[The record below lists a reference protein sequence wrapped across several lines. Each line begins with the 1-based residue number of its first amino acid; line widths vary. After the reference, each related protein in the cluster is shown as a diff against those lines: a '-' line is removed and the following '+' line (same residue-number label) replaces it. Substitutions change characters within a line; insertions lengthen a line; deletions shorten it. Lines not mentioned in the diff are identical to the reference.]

1 MSAGPEA
8 IAGALGAAEGVGA
21 ARAALGPDAAA
32 WIVGGAVRDAARGVP
47 VADVDLALAGDAAAA
62 ARAIA
67 AAAGGHAFELS
78 AEFETWRVS
87 SRDGSTTIDLT
98 ALRGGGIEADLRL
111 RDFTVNAVAV
121 PLSGGDPLDPAGGL
135 ADLDAGLLRAV
146 SARSFEDDPL
156 RVLRAARL
164 AAGLGLTPE
173 VGTVALARAAAAR
186 AGEPAGERQLAEL
199 GALVSGPDPVRGIEL
214 LVELGALAGVLPE
227 LDGLRGVSQSANHHL
242 DAYEHTIEVLR
253 RLLDVEAEL
262 PRYAGA
268 VAPEVAEILAEPLAD
283 GLSRRDGLRLAALL
297 HDVGKPPTRVE
308 AERGWVSFKG
318 HDRIGAEMI
327 DRLCRRLRT
336 SRALRAKLASITRD
350 HLVLGFMVRDRPL
363 PQRRVYGYLR
373 RTGPDAVDT
382 TLLTVADRLSAQGGG
397 VPEHAIE
404 GHLELA
410 RELLAAAVP
419 WEREGPPR
427 PLLRGDEI
435 AAEVAI
441 EPGPALG
448 EAVRELEAAQ
458 WCGEVSTREQALAHL
473 RGFAAGSD
481 AAR

>member
-1 MSAGPEA
+1 MSAGPDA
-8 IAGALGAAEGVGA
+8 IAAGLGEAGGVRA
-21 ARAALGPDAAA
+21 ARDALGPDAAA
-32 WIVGGAVRDAARGVP
+32 WIVGGAVRDVARGVA
-47 VADVDLALAGDAAAA
+47 VADVDLALAGNVSVA
-62 ARAIA
+62 AREIA

-87 SRDGSTTIDLT
+87 SHEGSSTIDLT
-98 ALRGGGIEADLRL
+98 ALRGDGIEADLRL

-121 PLSGGDPLDPAGGL
+121 PLSGGEPLDPTGGL

-146 SARSFEDDPL
+146 SDSSFADDPL

-164 AAGLGLTPE
+164 AAGLGLVPE
-173 VGTVALARAAAAR
+173 ERTVVLARAAADR

-227 LDGLRGVSQSANHHL
+227 LDALRGVGQSANHHL

-253 RLLDVEAEL
+253 RLLDVEADL

-268 VAPEVAEILAEPLAD
+268 VAPGVAAILAEPLAD
-283 GLSRRDGLRLAALL
+283 GLSRRDGLRLAALV
-297 HDVGKPPTRVE
+297 HDIGKPATRVE
-308 AERGWVSFKG
+308 AEQGWVSFKG

-327 DRLCRRLRT
+327 TVLCRRLRT
-336 SRALRAKLASITRD
+336 SRALRAKLAAITRD

-363 PQRRVYGYLR
+363 PPRRVHGYLQ
-373 RTGPDAVDT
+373 RTAPDSVDT

-397 VPEHAIE
+397 VPGQAIE
-404 GHLELA
+404 GHLDLA
-410 RELLAAAVP
+410 RELLAVAVP
-419 WEREGPPR
+419 WEQKGPAPA
-427 PLLRGDEI
+427 LLRGDEI
-435 AAEVAI
+435 ATEAGI
-441 EPGPALG
+441 EPGPRLG

-458 WCGEVSTREQALAHL
+458 WCGEVSTREQAIAHL
-473 RGFAAGSD
+473 RDFAAGS
-481 AAR
+481 AAGR

>member
-8 IAGALGAAEGVGA
+8 IAAALERAAGVRV
-21 ARAALGPDAAA
+21 ARAALGPGAAA
-32 WIVGGAVRDAARGVP
+32 WIVGGAVRDAARGVA
-47 VADVDLALAGDAAAA
+47 VADVDLALDGDVGAA

-78 AEFETWRVS
+78 AAFATWRVALG
-87 SRDGSTTIDLT
+87 DGSATIDLT
-98 ALRGGGIEADLRL
+98 ALRGDGIEADLRR

-121 PLSGGDPLDPAGGL
+121 PLAGGAALDPAGGL

-146 SARSFEDDPL
+146 SERSFSDDPL

-164 AAGLGLTPE
+164 AAGLGLAPE
-173 VGTVALARAAAAR
+173 RGTVALARAAADR
-186 AGEPAGERQLAEL
+186 AGEAAGERQLAEL
-199 GALVSGPDPVRGIEL
+199 GALVAGPDPVRGVGI

-227 LDGLRGVSQSANHHL
+227 LDALRGVGQSANHHL

-253 RLLDVEAEL
+253 RLLEVEAEL

-268 VAPEVAEILAEPLAD
+268 VAGAVAEILAEPLAD
-283 GLSRRDGLRLAALL
+283 GLTRRDGLRLAALL
-297 HDVGKPPTRVE
+297 HDIGKPATRVE
-308 AERGWVSFKG
+308 GEGGWVSFKG
-318 HDRIGAEMI
+318 HDRIGARMI

-336 SRALRAKLASITRD
+336 SRALRAKLVSITRD
-350 HLVLGFMVRDRPL
+350 HLVLGFMVKDRPL
-363 PQRRVYGYLR
+363 PPRRVYGYLR
-373 RTGPDAVDT
+373 RTGRDAVDT

-410 RELLAAAVP
+410 RELLAVAVP
-419 WEREGPPR
+419 WELEGPPR

-435 AAEVAI
+435 AAGAGI
-441 EPGPALG
+441 APGPRLG

-458 WCGEVSTREQALAHL
+458 WCGEVTTRERALAHL
-473 RGFAAGSD
+473 RDFAAG
-481 AAR
+481 R